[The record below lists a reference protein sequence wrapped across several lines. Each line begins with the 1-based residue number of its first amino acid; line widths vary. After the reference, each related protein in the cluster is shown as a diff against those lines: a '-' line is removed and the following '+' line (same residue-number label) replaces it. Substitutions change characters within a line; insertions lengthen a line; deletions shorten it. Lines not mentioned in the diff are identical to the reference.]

1 MTPEGLF
8 IVFEGLDGSGL
19 STQAARLAAF
29 LTRHGREV
37 LLTKEP
43 TTSPIGQ
50 LIRSALKRHLAFS
63 PFTLQ
68 LLFAAD
74 RSEHLAKEIEPAV
87 QARKIVISDRYIL
100 SSLAFGSV
108 DLELTTLQQLNAR
121 FRQPDLTI
129 VLDTPPRVCLARI
142 RENRDTIELFEEETR
157 LEKVRAQYL
166 ALQEH
171 FANTVIVAGDR
182 PVEDVAQEI
191 QAAVEHTLVRA

>member
-1 MTPEGLF
+1 MTPEGRF

-87 QARKIVISDRYIL
+87 QARKVVISDRYIL

-108 DLELTTLQQLNAR
+108 DLELAALQQLNAR
-121 FRQPDLTI
+121 FRHPDLTI
-129 VLDTPPRVCLARI
+129 MLDTPPRVCLARI

-171 FANTVIVAGDR
+171 FTNTVIIAGDR

-191 QAAVEHTLVRA
+191 QAVVEHTLLRA

>member
-19 STQAARLAAF
+19 STQTARLAAF
-29 LTRHGREV
+29 LRRRGREV

-74 RSEHLAKEIEPAV
+74 RAEHLAKEIEPAV
-87 QARKIVISDRYIL
+87 LAQKIVISDRYIL

-108 DLELTTLQQLNAR
+108 DLELATLQQLNAR
-121 FRQPDLTI
+121 FRHPNLTI
-129 VLDTPPRVCLARI
+129 ILDTPPRVCLARI
-142 RENRDTIELFEEETR
+142 RENRDTIELFEEDAR

-166 ALQEH
+166 ALQAH
-171 FANTVIVAGDR
+171 FANTVIIAGDR
-182 PVEDVAQEI
+182 PVEAVSQEI
-191 QAAVEHTLVRA
+191 QAVVEQTLFRA

>member
-29 LTRHGREV
+29 LSRRGREV

-43 TTSPIGQ
+43 TSSPIGQ

-74 RSEHLAKEIEPAV
+74 RAEHLGKEIEPAV
-87 QARKIVISDRYIL
+87 QAQKIVISDRYIL

-108 DLELTTLQQLNAR
+108 DLELATLQQLNAR
-121 FRQPDLTI
+121 FREPDLTI
-129 VLDTPPRVCLARI
+129 MLDTPPRVCLARI
-142 RENRDTIELFEEETR
+142 RENRDTIELFEEEER
-157 LEKVRAQYL
+157 LEKARAQYL
-166 ALQEH
+166 ALAEH
-171 FANTVIVAGDR
+171 FAKTVIVTGDR
-182 PVEDVAQEI
+182 PIEKVAKEI
-191 QAAVEHTLVRA
+191 QAVVEQTLFRA

>member
-1 MTPEGLF
+1 MTPEGMF
-8 IVFEGLDGSGL
+8 IVFEGLDGAGL

-29 LTRHGREV
+29 LTRRGEEV

-43 TTSPIGQ
+43 TASPIGQ
-50 LIRSALKRHLAFS
+50 LIKSALNRHFAFS
-63 PFTLQ
+63 PFALQ

-74 RSEHLAKEIEPAV
+74 RAEHLAKEIEPAM

-108 DLELTTLQQLNAR
+108 DLERATLQQLNAR

-129 VLDTPPRVCLARI
+129 ILDTPPRVCLARI
-142 RENRDTIELFEEETR
+142 RENRDTIELFEEEAR

-166 ALQEH
+166 ALNEH
-171 FANTVIVAGDR
+171 FANTVIIAGDR
-182 PVEDVAQEI
+182 AIEAVSQEI
-191 QAAVEHTLVRA
+191 QAVVEQTLFRA